1 MPNALMPSNAS
12 NNVNIFFHDHKIHQD
27 TIKDRVQ
34 LNLHM
39 FSFLQAGKKQ
49 VHFSDE
55 TIEVNHQ
62 QSLLIKSGNCIWT
75 ELPNSHQVYY
85 CKLLFFSTQQL
96 NAFISKHVKNSVAQP
111 TELPPYFIIEND
123 RYIQTFV
130 ESLASLKHLNTQL
143 NEGVMIIKFEEIMLY
158 LLHKYGGGFV
168 QYIQT
173 LANIPKKT
181 TFQQIVEAHAYAD
194 LTLEEVAFLCHMSL
208 STFKRRFVKEYGIN
222 PGKWFQKKKLLQAK
236 EILESQH
243 MSPSDVY
250 LKAGYKNLSNFSFAF
265 KKEFGV
271 TPGQVFKQAS

>member
-1 MPNALMPSNAS
+1 MPNALMPSSANH
-12 NNVNIFFHDHKIHQD
+12 NVNIFFHDHKIHQD
-27 TIKDRVQ
+27 AIKDRIQ
-34 LNLHM
+34 LDLHM
-39 FSFLQAGKKQ
+39 FSFLQTGTKH

-55 TIEVNHQ
+55 MIEVSKQ
-62 QSLLIKSGNCIWT
+62 QSILIKSGNCIWT
-75 ELPNSHQVYY
+75 ELPDAHQVYY

-96 NAFISKHVKNSVAQP
+96 NTFISKHVKNRIAQSSDI
-111 TELPPYFIIEND
+111 PPYFLIEND

-143 NEGVMIIKFEEIMLY
+143 NEEVMIIKFEEIMLY
-158 LLHKYGGGFV
+158 LLHKYGSVFE
-168 QYIQT
+168 QYIQA
-173 LANIPKKT
+173 LATIPKKT
-181 TFQQIVEAHAYAD
+181 VFQQTVEAHAYAD

-208 STFKRRFVKEYGIN
+208 STFKRHFAKEYGTN

-236 EILESQH
+236 KILETQH

-271 TPGQVFKQAS
+271 SPSEVFKQAS